1 MATSNYT
8 KRAQDSLDLLV
19 VSDVFLAKV
28 KKACKAA
35 VAHSISQKVE
45 ALTSAKRALDSQ
57 LKQLGGM
64 GFFAKLAQHKTIRAI
79 KKRIAEVNTALVD
92 WINSTYRYFFTPS
105 L

>member
-28 KKACKAA
+28 KKVCKAA

-45 ALTSAKRALDSQ
+45 ALTNAKLALEWQ

-64 GFFAKLAQHKTIRAI
+64 GFFAKLAQYKSIRAI
-79 KKRIAEVNTALVD
+79 KARIAEVNTALVD
-92 WINSTYRYFFTPS
+92 WINSTYRYFFAPAQ
-105 L
+105 